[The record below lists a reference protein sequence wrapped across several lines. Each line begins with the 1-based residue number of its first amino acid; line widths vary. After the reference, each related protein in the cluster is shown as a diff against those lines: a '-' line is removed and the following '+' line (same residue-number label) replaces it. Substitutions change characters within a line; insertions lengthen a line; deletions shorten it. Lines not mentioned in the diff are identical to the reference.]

1 MTNITLHGAAGYKA
15 PSSLRDCDSPEIVT
29 SDAGEFCIRNS
40 GHDKYIMK
48 NENISCKISISWYH
62 IIKHLT
68 ASR

>member
-15 PSSLRDCDSPEIVT
+15 PSSLRDCDSPEILT

-40 GHDKYIMK
+40 GHDKYIME

-62 IIKHLT
+62 IINHLT